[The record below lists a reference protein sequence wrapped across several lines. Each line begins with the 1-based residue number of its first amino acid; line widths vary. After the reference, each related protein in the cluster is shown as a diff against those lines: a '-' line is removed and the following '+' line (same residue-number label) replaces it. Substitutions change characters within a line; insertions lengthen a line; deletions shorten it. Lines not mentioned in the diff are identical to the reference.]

1 MSQHHP
7 THRSRPRWIAITG
20 LCTVGAVVTGA
31 VGLAVT
37 GPHTPGRAGAPM
49 SAATAPSTA
58 AHTVPRLLTIP
69 SIGVREK
76 LVELSVAH
84 DRTMELPP
92 TDGVGWYDGSA
103 SPGDPGAAV
112 VTGFIRVA
120 GHRGALARLGELR
133 PGSKVSILRSDG
145 ASATYTVDRIDSYSP
160 KDFPVTQVYGAT
172 TRPTLRIVTTGG
184 TLRPGDPAGNVV
196 VYGSL
201 SRFQTVNNESTPMN
215 KKK

>member
-1 MSQHHP
+1 MSRRHP
-7 THRSRPRWIAITG
+7 AHRSRPRWVAVTG
-20 LCTVGAVVTGA
+20 LCTVGAVVAGV

-37 GPHTPGRAGAPM
+37 APHASDRTGTPT
-49 SAATAPSTA
+49 SAATTPSIA
-58 AHTVPRLLTIP
+58 SHTVPRQLAIP
-69 SIGVREK
+69 SIGVRKK
-76 LVELSVAH
+76 LVELSVAQ

-112 VTGFIRVA
+112 VTGFIRVG
-120 GHRGALARLGELR
+120 GHRGALARLSELR

-145 ASATYTVDRIDSYSP
+145 AYAIYTVDRIDSYSP
-160 KDFPVTQVYGAT
+160 DEFPVSQVYGAT

-201 SRFQTVNNESTPMN
+201 SRIQTVNNESVPMN